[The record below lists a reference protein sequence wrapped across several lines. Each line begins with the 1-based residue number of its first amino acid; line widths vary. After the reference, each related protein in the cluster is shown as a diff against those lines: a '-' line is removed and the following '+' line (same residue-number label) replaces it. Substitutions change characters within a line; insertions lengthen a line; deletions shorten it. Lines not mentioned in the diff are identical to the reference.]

1 MKVKNE
7 NVCFIYNVNCNAIS
21 VRKKI
26 KEIALMTLI
35 YMRHACNFMLQNKND
50 KML

>member
-21 VRKKI
+21 VRKKN
-26 KEIALMTLI
+26 KRNSVDDANI
-35 YMRHACNFMLQNKND
+35 YAPRVQLYVAK
-50 KML
+50 